1 MMKKISQM
9 KLIIN
14 LKGFIF
20 AAIWLA
26 FFVLH
31 APLCS
36 AAKPNN
42 FKSDLISISL
52 KETNITE
59 LFEMLSRQNKV
70 NVLLAKGVEGVISVN
85 LYDITVEEA
94 IYAIAEAAGYAV
106 ERLKNGYLIALRDT
120 AGKTIANG
128 FKEVRTYKIQYSDA
142 KNVSAI
148 LKNYLSRYG
157 RIDLLEDRQILV
169 VEDLPEF
176 VSHIDQILAQL
187 DQEPSQILIEAKIFT
202 ITLDDTQKFGLDWT
216 KTFNAGGGQGNAGVE
231 NLGKQALNLGI
242 GAAAGPPGL
251 FFNYLNKNVE
261 VQLNFLSKKN
271 KVRALS
277 TPKLL
282 ALDHQEAQVIIGDRR
297 GYKTTTT
304 INQVT
309 TENVQF
315 LESGVILNVTPNI
328 DRFGRIMMEI
338 HPEVSSSSI
347 NKDSG
352 APDLKTTE
360 VTTRLL
366 VEDGQTIF
374 IGGLMKNDLSNNHQG
389 VPVLEDIPF
398 LGYLFAKEED
408 LSVNTETIVLIK
420 PQIIR
425 PHNMTLITS
434 PGSQV
439 EKYIDTAREK
449 SKKIDNYF
457 KKNYM
462 FRSQ

>member
-1 MMKKISQM
+1 MKQMNNM
-9 KLIIN
+9 KLHH
-14 LKGFIF
+14 KYGTIF
-20 AAIWLA
+20 LITWLI
-26 FFVLH
+26 FLFLH
-31 APLCS
+31 APQSL
-36 AAKPNN
+36 AKNPVQPNN
-42 FKSDLISISL
+42 GLISLTL
-52 KETNITE
+52 KETNIAE
-59 LFEMLSRQNKV
+59 VYEMLAKEN
-70 NVLLAKGVEGVISVN
+70 NINILLAKGVEGFISLN
-85 LYDITVEEA
+85 LYDVTVNEA
-94 IYAIAEAAGYAV
+94 IYSIAEAAGYAV
-106 ERLKNGYLIALRDT
+106 ERIKNGYLITQPDT
-120 AGKTIANG
+120 AGNTIANG
-128 FKEVRTYKIQYSDA
+128 FQEVRTYKIQYSDP
-142 KNVSAI
+142 KNVTAI

-176 VSHIDQILAQL
+176 ITRIDQILAQI
-187 DQEPSQILIEAKIFT
+187 DQEPAQILIEAKIFT
-202 ITLDDTQKFGLDWT
+202 ITLDDTQKFGFDWT
-216 KTFNAGGGQGNAGVE
+216 KTFSAAGGQGSAGSDHGLAR
-231 NLGKQALNLGI
+231 NALNLAAGT
-242 GAAAGPPGL
+242 AAGPPGL
-251 FFNYLNKNVE
+251 FFNYFNKNVE
-261 VQLNFLSKKN
+261 VQLNLLSQKN

-315 LESGVILNVTPNI
+315 LESGVILNVTPYI

-374 IGGLMKNDLSNNHQG
+374 IGGLISNSITSEHQG
-389 VPVLEDIPF
+389 VPLLEDIPL

-408 LSVNTETIVLIK
+408 LSANTETIVLIK
-420 PQIIR
+420 PQIIKR
-425 PHNMTLITS
+425 NNMALLTS
-434 PGSQV
+434 PNSQV
-439 EKYIDTAREK
+439 DRFMDLTKRK
-449 SKKIDNYF
+449 SEKIDKFF

-462 FRSQ
+462 FRNN